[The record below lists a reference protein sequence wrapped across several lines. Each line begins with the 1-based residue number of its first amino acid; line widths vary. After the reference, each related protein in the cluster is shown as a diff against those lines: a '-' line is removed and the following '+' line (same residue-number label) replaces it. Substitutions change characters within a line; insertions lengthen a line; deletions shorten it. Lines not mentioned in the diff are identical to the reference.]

1 MEIREAKTNEEILTC
16 YPIVAQLRPHVE
28 EHEFLERVH
37 DQQKAGYALAFV
49 SDNDHVVAVAGYRI
63 SNSLAWG
70 KFLYVDDLV
79 TAGLE
84 RSNGH
89 GQALV
94 DWLLARARELKC
106 DSFHLDSGVQRH
118 AAHRFYVRNR
128 MAISSH
134 HFSLQLED

>member
-1 MEIREAKTNEEILTC
+1 MEIREAKTNQEILAC
-16 YPIVAQLRPHVE
+16 YPIVAQLRSHVE

-37 DQQKAGYALAFV
+37 DQQKAGYELAFV
-49 SDNDHVVAVAGYRI
+49 SNNGQVVTVAGYRI

-70 KFLYVDDLV
+70 KFLYVEDLV

-94 DWLLARARELKC
+94 DWLLARAREQKC

-134 HFSLQLED
+134 HFSLLLED